1 MLTVT
6 EKKEESEY
14 ESESES
20 ESPSESGVEEID
32 GAEEDV
38 DLAEYETDD
47 EGELDP
53 TGLMVELLETALI
66 TPEGETVCSALVNV
80 GRQLEIQNKI
90 MVKLLSTLQ
99 KNRA

>member
-14 ESESES
+14 ESES